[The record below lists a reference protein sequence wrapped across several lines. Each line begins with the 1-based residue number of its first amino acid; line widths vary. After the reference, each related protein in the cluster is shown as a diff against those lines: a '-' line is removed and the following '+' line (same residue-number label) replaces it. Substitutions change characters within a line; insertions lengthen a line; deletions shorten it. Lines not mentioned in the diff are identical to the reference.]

1 MLNEIEAKISY
12 NVNDIKIAVMYII
25 NNIKKV
31 WKIFPI
37 ISIIIIGLVFYGMTM
52 GFENYI
58 YALILICV
66 ILGILLYVF
75 LYNKPISSY
84 INFYKNRKESSYIFS
99 EKGIQLVNGDGHKNF
114 DWSLFVDAYDIP
126 SAFILSDEKMIY
138 YIFPKRCFNN
148 LTDIEEMKKLLLSK
162 NKNYKVF

>member
-1 MLNEIEAKISY
+1 
-12 NVNDIKIAVMYII
+12 
-25 NNIKKV
+25 
-31 WKIFPI
+31 
-37 ISIIIIGLVFYGMTM
+37 MTM

-75 LYNKPISSY
+75 LYKKPISSY